1 MGSSQAKVTKVAGLE
16 DIAVGIVGTGMMGTA
31 HAKAWTR
38 VRGLPERISSF
49 NRARKLQRACLLLTI
64 FAPFAQLGMTVFIGS
79 RDAAR
84 GAKAAASI
92 GNGCAGGGHA
102 EMLEKSNFVL
112 LCIKPGPPSVQ
123 FVDSIKEQVKG
134 KGKSFVDMSASYTRY
149 CSDRDRA
156 PPPYKSHLNYL
167 KDRLDDPSSSWVKA
181 WANVMYTSISN
192 FNRQPMEVAGD
203 PKAKETAFRMLTA
216 AGFEPLD
223 CGTAEDAMK
232 IEPISAPF
240 NRPERWR
247 HPRHLEFNGPNH
259 P

>member
-1 MGSSQAKVTKVAGLE
+1 MACSARRTKLGL
-16 DIAVGIVGTGMMGTA
+16 
-31 HAKAWTR
+31 
-38 VRGLPERISSF
+38 S
-49 NRARKLQRACLLLTI
+49 
-64 FAPFAQLGMTVFIGS
+64 VFIGS

-167 KDRLDDPSSSWVKA
+167 KDRLGDPSSSWVKA

-223 CGTAEDAMK
+223 CGGGGREK
-232 IEPISAPF
+232 IEPSAPF
-240 NRPERWR
+240 DRPERVR
-247 HPRHLEFNGPNH
+247 HPRHVEHSRTRH

>member
-1 MGSSQAKVTKVAGLE
+1 MQF
-16 DIAVGIVGTGMMGTA
+16 A
-31 HAKAWTR
+31 H
-38 VRGLPERISSF
+38 V
-49 NRARKLQRACLLLTI
+49 
-64 FAPFAQLGMTVFIGS
+64 
-79 RDAAR
+79 
-84 GAKAAASI
+84 
-92 GNGCAGGGHA
+92 
-102 EMLEKSNFVL
+102 
-112 LCIKPGPPSVQ
+112 
-123 FVDSIKEQVKG
+123 
-134 KGKSFVDMSASYTRY
+134 
-149 CSDRDRA
+149 
-156 PPPYKSHLNYL
+156 PPYKSHLNYL
-167 KDRLDDPSSSWVKA
+167 KDRLGDPSSSWVKA